1 MPRPDDGLIHTWLDG
16 QLPPDEAAQV
26 EQMVET
32 DAEWAAAAAEARGL
46 IAASS
51 RILSALD
58 LAPAGVVL
66 PTRPMAPAPRRL
78 PWWTKAAAAV
88 VLMAGASTLM
98 LRRTPEPEIARVHE
112 IAREHEIA
120 RAQEIAPAAPVVTK
134 KAQSTR
140 RPTAGAVVAGG
151 SGEAPTAPV
160 PTAPAPTA
168 PASLPALG
176 ALAPSLAVQSGVVAD
191 QRARIA
197 VASEQATRQ
206 QRMDEARQGVT
217 QVLVQRTAAET
228 GAAKA
233 FAARDAARDAAP
245 APAPKVVGGIA
256 KEVRV
261 PFPTHPGACYR
272 LHDSRTSVE
281 VGTVMRI
288 GRMDGDTLRLESVQ
302 VPSPLRAWVV
312 LRDGTARGVLTT
324 EPEGRG
330 MILVTA
336 QPVSC
341 PVP

>member
-1 MPRPDDGLIHTWLDG
+1 MCDCRAVGSTRQDAWEKGPA
-16 QLPPDEAAQV
+16 LP
-26 EQMVET
+26 
-32 DAEWAAAAAEARGL
+32 
-46 IAASS
+46 S
-51 RILSALD
+51 RF
-58 LAPAGVVL
+58 
-66 PTRPMAPAPRRL
+66 PRRL
-78 PWWTKAAAAV
+78 
-88 VLMAGASTLM
+88 S
-98 LRRTPEPEIARVHE
+98 
-112 IAREHEIA
+112 
-120 RAQEIAPAAPVVTK
+120 
-134 KAQSTR
+134 
-140 RPTAGAVVAGG
+140 
-151 SGEAPTAPV
+151 
-160 PTAPAPTA
+160 
-168 PASLPALG
+168 
-176 ALAPSLAVQSGVVAD
+176 
-191 QRARIA
+191 
-197 VASEQATRQ
+197 
-206 QRMDEARQGVT
+206 
-217 QVLVQRTAAET
+217 
-228 GAAKA
+228 
-233 FAARDAARDAAP
+233 

>member
-32 DAEWAAAAAEARGL
+32 DAGWAAAAAEARGL

-58 LAPAGVVL
+58 HAPAGVVSE
-66 PTRPMAPAPRRL
+66 RPMAPAPRRL

-134 KAQSTR
+134 KGQSTR

-151 SGEAPTAPV
+151 SGE
-160 PTAPAPTA
+160 APTA

-197 VASEQATRQ
+197 VTSEQATRQ
-206 QRMDEARQGVT
+206 QRMEEARQGVT

-233 FAARDAARDAAP
+233 FAARDAARDAVP